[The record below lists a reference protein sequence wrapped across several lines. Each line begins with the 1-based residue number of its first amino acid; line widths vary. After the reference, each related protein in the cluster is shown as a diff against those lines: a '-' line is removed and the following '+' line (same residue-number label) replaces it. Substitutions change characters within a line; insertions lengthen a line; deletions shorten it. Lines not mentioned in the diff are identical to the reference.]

1 MVPKPAVKKNLGVS
15 QGQLVTGIYRLP
27 QTISA
32 QPDAFGRIGS
42 DQRFHQVLTCG
53 LKLNMS
59 RVVKGQIKHLPLFAL
74 VEESSDSVTS
84 QFLHQGVRRR
94 PFGKQA
100 CGQRQ
105 PATDVVFHLGGDRVR
120 NLLPKVQNVTRHA

>member
-1 MVPKPAVKKNLGVS
+1 
-15 QGQLVTGIYRLP
+15 
-27 QTISA
+27 
-32 QPDAFGRIGS
+32 
-42 DQRFHQVLTCG
+42 
-53 LKLNMS
+53 MS

-74 VEESSDSVTS
+74 VKESSDSVTS
-84 QFLHQGVRRR
+84 QLLDQGVRRR
-94 PFGKQA
+94 PFGQQA